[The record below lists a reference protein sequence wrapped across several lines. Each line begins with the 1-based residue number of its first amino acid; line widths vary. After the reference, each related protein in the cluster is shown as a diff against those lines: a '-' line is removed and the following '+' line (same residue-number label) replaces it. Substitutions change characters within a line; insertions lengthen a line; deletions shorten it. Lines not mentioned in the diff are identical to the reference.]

1 MSNLVQTALKILTEA
16 EAERKGKTVAQLV
29 EKLVCRH

>member
-1 MSNLVQTALKILTEA
+1 MLI

-29 EKLVCRH
+29 EKLVCKH